1 MEWIVSLKDGN
12 WITIRKRF
20 GMIQFWL
27 NNNQCDTLELSK
39 EAVEEIMKDSTIP
52 KDVKAKA
59 MMVLMEEECDLS
71 S

>member
-1 MEWIVSLKDGN
+1 MIEFWTSNWKKLK
-12 WITIRKRF
+12 
-20 GMIQFWL
+20 L
-27 NNNQCDTLELSK
+27 PK